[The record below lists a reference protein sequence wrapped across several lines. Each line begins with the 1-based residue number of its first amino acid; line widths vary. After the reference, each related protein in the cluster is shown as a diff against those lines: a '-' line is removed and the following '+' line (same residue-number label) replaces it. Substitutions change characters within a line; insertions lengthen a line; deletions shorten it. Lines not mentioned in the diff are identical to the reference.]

1 MKKITVENQEI
12 INHLEA
18 LGYEVNARKELLSY
32 MAQAGVPLSDA
43 AFQDYHREY
52 EECFARY
59 ELAKAELEKLY
70 VQPLAPDGRKLTWR
84 LDYAA
89 RELTVQGVD

>member
-1 MKKITVENQEI
+1 MKKIRIENQEI

-32 MAQAGVPLSDA
+32 MVQAGVPLSDTT
-43 AFQDYHREY
+43 FQDYHKEY
-52 EECFARY
+52 RECFARY
-59 ELAKAELEKLY
+59 ELAKAEFEKQY
-70 VQPLAPDGRKLTWR
+70 VQPLAPDGRKLNWK

-89 RELTVQGVD
+89 RELTVQGTD